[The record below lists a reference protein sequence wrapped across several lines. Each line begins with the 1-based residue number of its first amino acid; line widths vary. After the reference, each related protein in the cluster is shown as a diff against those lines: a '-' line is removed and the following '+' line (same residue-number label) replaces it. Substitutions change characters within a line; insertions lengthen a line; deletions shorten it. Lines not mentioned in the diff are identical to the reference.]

1 MGASC
6 FASQLHM
13 RRNIISAYTLASA
26 FYVTCG
32 HGFRVAFIADTGIG
46 NDRPSDAWTDYLGNL
61 RQPSY
66 TVDGVECKNYKG
78 EYCGAFSRA
87 RDVFELA
94 RGSGAELVIHAG
106 DLDYESSPTSWLRFL
121 TEEAFR
127 PGLGYLASQGNHD
140 VDGWDGV
147 SDLWSGPRGYKTL
160 LSRQIPRGASCRGSY
175 GEDYACEYKGVL
187 FVLSSVG
194 SVSPGESANRA
205 HYDFVENALRTSDA
219 KWKICVWHMTMNSL
233 QSSYKG
239 DATGFGIYEICR
251 KYGAFIVTGHAHT
264 YSRSYTMK
272 SFGTRVYG
280 FTRQDLQV
288 ASYDK
293 SVITLKPGEQSGTTG
308 IAVVGIGGYK
318 NEAQQTDS
326 GIWAKVYSSSCSSSS
341 CEYANDAHKYGALI
355 CEFAPTES
363 TAPCY
368 LATTARRGATAAEK
382 QRRARVKVDEFTLV
396 RQLGSNPSSSVLQS
410 PRIPSSGACDDVP
423 PDSTADCTDQARWGK
438 CDRDFLI
445 RGNYCRKSC
454 KRCS

>member
-1 MGASC
+1 MRFS
-6 FASQLHM
+6 SQPHM
-13 RRNIISAYTLASA
+13 RRTIVSVYIFVSAI
-26 FYVTCG
+26 YVSRA

-46 NDRPSDAWTDYLGNL
+46 NDRPSDAWTDYLGNV

-94 RGSGAELVIHAG
+94 RDSGAELIIHAG

-147 SDLWSGPRGYKTL
+147 DDLWSGPRGYKAL
-160 LSRQIPRGASCRGSY
+160 LSRQIPRGANCRGSY

-187 FVLSSVG
+187 FVLSNVG
-194 SVSPGESANRA
+194 SISAGESANRA
-205 HYDFVENALRTSDA
+205 HYEFVENALRSSDA

-233 QSSYKG
+233 QTSYKG
-239 DATGFGIYEICR
+239 DATGFGVYEICR

-293 SVITLKPGEQSGTTG
+293 TVITLKPGEQSGTTG
-308 IAVVGIGGYK
+308 LAVVGIGGYK

-341 CEYANDAHKYGALI
+341 CERAADAHKYGALI
-355 CEFAPTES
+355 CDFSASASE
-363 TAPCY
+363 APCY
-368 LATTARRGATAAEK
+368 LATTARRGATTAEK
-382 QRRARVKVDEFTLV
+382 QRRASTKVDEFTLI
-396 RQLGSNPSSSVLQS
+396 RKSGTKPSSSVLGNA
-410 PRIPSSGACDDVP
+410 PTPSSLASCDDVA
-423 PDSTADCTDQARWGK
+423 PDASASCADQARWGK

-454 KRCS
+454 NRCS